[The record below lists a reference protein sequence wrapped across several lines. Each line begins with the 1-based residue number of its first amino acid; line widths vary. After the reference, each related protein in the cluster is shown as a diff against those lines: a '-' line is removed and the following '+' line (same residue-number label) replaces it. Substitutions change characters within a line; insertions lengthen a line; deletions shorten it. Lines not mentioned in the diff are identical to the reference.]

1 MAQTDVQINGRY
13 YAVACDDGQ
22 EGRVR
27 ELAAYIDERV
37 RRLGGSGSE
46 PQLLALAG
54 ILLADE
60 IFELK
65 NAAAAAETRR
75 FEREPQPASESDEVI
90 VAAVEHLA
98 DRIQGIA
105 ARLETS

>member
-1 MAQTDVQINGRY
+1 MAQVDVQINGRY

-22 EGRVR
+22 ESRVR
-27 ELAAYIDERV
+27 ELAAYIDDRV
-37 RRLGGSGSE
+37 RQLGGSGSE

-54 ILLADE
+54 IMLADE

-65 NAAAAAETRR
+65 NAAANRSG
-75 FEREPQPASESDEVI
+75 REPDGSSGSDELM

-105 ARLETS
+105 ARLEAS

>member
-1 MAQTDVQINGRY
+1 MAQVDVQINGRY

-22 EGRVR
+22 ESRVR

-37 RRLGGSGSE
+37 RQLGGSGSE

-54 ILLADE
+54 IMLADE

-65 NAAAAAETRR
+65 NAAAADKRR
-75 FEREPQPASESDEVI
+75 PRRESDAPSGNDEIV

-98 DRIQGIA
+98 ERIQGIA
-105 ARLETS
+105 ARLEAS

>member
-1 MAQTDVQINGRY
+1 MAQVDVQINGRY

-22 EGRVR
+22 ESRVR

-37 RRLGGSGSE
+37 RQLGGSGSE

-54 ILLADE
+54 IMLADE

-65 NAAAAAETRR
+65 NVAAAAEKRR
-75 FEREPQPASESDEVI
+75 PRREPDSLSGGDEVV

-98 DRIQGIA
+98 ERIQGIA